1 MKLSGNDGPLSLRDS
16 GERIPR
22 HPDRRR
28 SANEWESRV
37 TPQRLGVLCVCP
49 SVSTPQPRSCLIRL
63 ITMIHWGRGN
73 RVHRGKGVNLETDN
87 SLGRSRLG
95 EPSAFLQRRARLLF
109 GDGEQTNMNL
119 ANLLV

>member
-16 GERIPR
+16 GEGIADAPTAGGQ
-22 HPDRRR
+22 P
-28 SANEWESRV
+28 NEWESRA
-37 TPQRLGVLCVCP
+37 TPQRLGVLYVCP
-49 SVSTPQPRSCLIRL
+49 SVSTPEPRSRLIRL
-63 ITMIHWGRGN
+63 ITIIHWGRGN

>member
-16 GERIPR
+16 GEGIPDA
-22 HPDRRR
+22 PT
-28 SANEWESRV
+28 AGGQPNEWESRA
-37 TPQRLGVLCVCP
+37 TPQRRVCP
-49 SVSTPQPRSCLIRL
+49 SVSTPQPRSRLIRL
-63 ITMIHWGRGN
+63 ITIIHWGRGN

-87 SLGRSRLG
+87 SLGGSRLG

-109 GDGEQTNMNL
+109 GDGEQTNMKL